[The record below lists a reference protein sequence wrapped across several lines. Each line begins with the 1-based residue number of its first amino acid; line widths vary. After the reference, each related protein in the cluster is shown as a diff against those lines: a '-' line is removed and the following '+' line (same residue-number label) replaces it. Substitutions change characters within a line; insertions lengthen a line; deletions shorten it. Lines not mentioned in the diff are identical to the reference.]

1 MVVRVFNPKKKRKIK
16 KKNKQNKSPRNT
28 YTEIDTHIGN
38 SLNTKSETVI
48 CNQKTNKVKGAWKKT
63 YETKTPKIPLVL
75 FWVGNLLLGMW
86 SVLQYSLYTQ
96 WDSTAEN

>member
-28 YTEIDTHIGN
+28 YTETGTHIGN

-63 YETKTPKIPLVL
+63 YETKNSKNTTGFVL
-75 FWVGNLLLGMW
+75 SRQSIAGHVVCP
-86 SVLQYSLYTQ
+86 SV
-96 WDSTAEN
+96 